1 MDYTHR
7 QQREAFH
14 LLFLERFLKLA
25 DPSLFVL
32 KGGLNLRFFFNSP
45 RFSEDMDLDVLGGSV
60 TTLKK
65 NGYRVLGDRGFVRSL
80 AAFGIANLL
89 VNDPERAK
97 HTETTQRFR
106 ARLVTTSRETWP
118 TKVEFSRRASV
129 GTFLNEPVS
138 PRVVRPYQRLA
149 LPCQHYDGRSAALQ
163 KVEALGSRTE
173 PQVRDAFDIYVLWLG
188 GHWPADLGASIEPAS
203 RNRALES
210 LLALDYPQYQGQ
222 VLDYLEGDAR
232 IRFAGLDR
240 WREISETVFDLV
252 EGS

>member
-1 MDYTHR
+1 MAYTHR
-7 QQREAFH
+7 QQREVFH
-14 LLFLERFLKLA
+14 LLFLERLLRLS
-25 DPSLFVL
+25 DPSLYVL

-60 TTLKK
+60 ATLKK
-65 NGYRVLGDRGFVRSL
+65 NGYRVLDDRGFVRSL
-80 AAFGIANLL
+80 AAFGIADVLI
-89 VNDPERAK
+89 NDPERAK
-97 HTETTQRFR
+97 HTASTQRFR
-106 ARLVTTSRETWP
+106 ARLVTATGETWP
-118 TKVEFSRRASV
+118 TKVEFSRRISA

-138 PRVVRPYQRLA
+138 PLVVRPYQRLA
-149 LPCQHYDGRSAALQ
+149 LPCQHYDARSAALQ

-188 GHWPADLGASIEPAS
+188 GHWPEDLCASIEPTS
-203 RNRALES
+203 RDRALES
-210 LLALDYPQYQGQ
+210 LLAMEYAQYQGQ

-240 WREISETVFDLV
+240 WREISETVFGLV